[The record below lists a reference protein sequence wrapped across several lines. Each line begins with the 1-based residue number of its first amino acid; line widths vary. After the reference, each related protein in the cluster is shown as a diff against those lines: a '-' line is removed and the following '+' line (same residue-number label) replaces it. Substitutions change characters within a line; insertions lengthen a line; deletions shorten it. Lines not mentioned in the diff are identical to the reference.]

1 MITAK
6 FNSIFRV
13 VALTATFAA
22 ALPAF
27 GQATHV
33 RVNIP
38 LAFEM
43 GEHSMPAGQYKFERH
58 HASWQIL
65 VTDPKGV
72 QRVFMTIP
80 VGNPRTPEQG
90 KLVFERLGG
99 AYRLAEVHLTGAP
112 NGVEIPA
119 TKAQRQ
125 LAKVQRPERVEVAMV
140 RGKVQP

>member
-1 MITAK
+1 MPTDK
-6 FNSIFRV
+6 FRSIFRV

-27 GQATHV
+27 GQATQV

-58 HASWQIL
+58 HAAWQIL
-65 VTDPKGV
+65 VTDPKGI

-80 VGNPRTPEQG
+80 VGSPRTPEQG
-90 KLVFERLGG
+90 KLIFEKLAGS
-99 AYRLAEVHLTGAP
+99 YRLAEVHLTGAP
-112 NGVEIPA
+112 NGVLIPA
-119 TKAQRQ
+119 TKAQRE
-125 LAKVQRPERVEVAMV
+125 LAKAQPPQRVVAMV
-140 RGKVQP
+140 RGDVQP